1 MLKSCSITTTLEE
14 LRFFFFFLSKSSEK
28 GHYNPGIN
36 KPLKR
41 LNQTIFNYTKIL
53 LGLFLVLKLQ
63 DLL

>member
-14 LRFFFFFLSKSSEK
+14 LRFFLSKSSEK

-41 LNQTIFNYTKIL
+41 LNQIIFNYTKIL